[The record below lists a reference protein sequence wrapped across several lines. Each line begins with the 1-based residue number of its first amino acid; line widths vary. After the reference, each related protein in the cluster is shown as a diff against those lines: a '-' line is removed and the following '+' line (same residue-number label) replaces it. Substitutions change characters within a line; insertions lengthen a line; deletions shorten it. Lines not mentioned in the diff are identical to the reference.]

1 MHTITPVFPTPIF
14 ADIIDVLNEDDINVI
29 KDQNWKM
36 NVAGNLTSDNTN
48 ILNEH
53 AFLKLKYEIE
63 QRLKLY
69 VTEVYG
75 TSDDVS
81 LRITQSW
88 VNRNPMPTSHH
99 KHNHSNSIVSGVYYV
114 SDNPSPLYL
123 EKISNSPFRLSQSKS
138 TEYNKEHVGI
148 ECVKNMLV
156 LFPSDLHHYV
166 KTNLSEEDRYSI
178 AFNTFFSGSIGGVKT
193 LNHLELN

>member
-1 MHTITPVFPTPIF
+1 MHLITPLFPTPLF
-14 ADIIDVLNEDDINVI
+14 SDIIDVLTEDDINVI
-29 KDQNWKM
+29 KDQHWLLNQS
-36 NVAGNLTSDNTN
+36 GNLTSNNTN
-48 ILNEH
+48 ILNEQP
-53 AFLKLKYEIE
+53 FLKLKNEIE
-63 QRLKLY
+63 KRLNLY
-69 VTEVYG
+69 LIEVYG
-75 TSDDVS
+75 TSDNVS

-123 EKISNSPFRLSQSKS
+123 EKIANTPFRLSQSKS
-138 TEYNKEHVGI
+138 TEYNKELVGI

-156 LFPSDLHHYV
+156 LFPSDLQHYV
-166 KTNLSEEDRYSI
+166 KPNLSGEDRYSI
-178 AFNTFFSGSIGGVKT
+178 AFNTFFSGSFGDTKT